1 MSWPVSIIVMLLY
14 FTLWGCSYRSAA
26 VAIFPEPYY
35 TCHLLTTAPSPTF
48 GELSRAN
55 KKAITLGQLSPLYPV
70 GDGVGAEV
78 TNDIAFASLV
88 APRVAQSCLLF
99 QC

>member
-1 MSWPVSIIVMLLY
+1 MLLY
-14 FTLWGCSYRSAA
+14 FSFWGCSYRSAA
-26 VAIFPEPYY
+26 VAILSEQYY
-35 TCHLLTTAPSPTF
+35 TGHLLTTAPSPTF
-48 GELSRAN
+48 WVLSRAN
-55 KKAITLGQLSPLYPV
+55 QKAISLAQLSPLYHV

-88 APRVAQSCLLF
+88 APRVAQSCLRF